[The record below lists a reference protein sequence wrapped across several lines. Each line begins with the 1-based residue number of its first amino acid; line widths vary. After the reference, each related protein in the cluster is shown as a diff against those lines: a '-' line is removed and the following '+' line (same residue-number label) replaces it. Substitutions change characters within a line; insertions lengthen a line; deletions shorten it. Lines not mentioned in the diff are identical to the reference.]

1 MESKQNN
8 SIITL
13 LSALLLTSVIIAG
26 FFAYK
31 TQNLVKE
38 ITKLKSVST
47 PDKTNTQLSPT
58 GYINKKFGYSIDLPV
73 WDGYSAKPS
82 LTDELVGAYGFDH
95 ALIQIEPVA
104 YNESNPEKWWA
115 GQTTEYFT
123 KKPASCF
130 NLKNIN
136 SVNKASET
144 NEVIINFNKDS
155 VIELERIKT
164 ESGICSEPPYNRI
177 IILDHNNNLLGISF
191 DEPSGSDILST
202 LKLIEPVTNGTPV
215 ACTMDAK
222 LCPDGSSVGR
232 SGPNCEFAACPT
244 ISPQP

>member
-1 MESKQNN
+1 MEQKQNN

-13 LSALLLTSVIIAG
+13 LSVLLLTSVIIAG

-38 ITKLKSVST
+38 ITKLKSIPTS
-47 PDKTNTQLSPT
+47 DKTNTQLT
-58 GYINKKFGYSIDLPV
+58 TTNYVNKKFGYSINIPA

-82 LTDELVGAYGFDH
+82 LTDELVGAYGLDH
-95 ALIQIEPVA
+95 VLIQIEPVA

-115 GQTTEYFT
+115 GQTEEYFT

-136 SVNKASET
+136 SVNKTSET
-144 NEVIINFNKDS
+144 NEVIINFSKDS
-155 VIELERIKT
+155 AIELERIKT
-164 ESGICSEPPYNRI
+164 DNGICSEPPYNRVV
-177 IILDHNNNLLGISF
+177 ILNHNNNLIGITF

-202 LKLIEPVTNGTPV
+202 LKLIEPVTNNTPV
-215 ACTMDAK
+215 ACTMEAK
-222 LCPDGSSVGR
+222 VCPDGSSVGR
-232 SGPNCEFAACPT
+232 SGPNCEFTVCPT
-244 ISPQP
+244 TSPRL